1 VSAPQALGCAEDLV
15 RSLKESMIDHA
26 GCKVARL
33 SRDESVMS
41 NPVRTTSPGLDRSE
55 REPGVRELSEL
66 RLPQVREIPP
76 RWRPPFAYF
85 GEKPGAPRLGTR
97 TIIVEGRTRTSN
109 TGTQALHGTYS
120 GPIAPHSNSGRGSLS
135 VGANHASTA
144 RESHKQR
151 RLIW

>member
-1 VSAPQALGCAEDLV
+1 MSAPQALGCAEDLV

-76 RWRPPFAYF
+76 RWRPPFALWR
-85 GEKPGAPRLGTR
+85 ENPGRQGWAH
-97 TIIVEGRTRTSN
+97 GRSSLKDARVRA
-109 TGTQALHGTYS
+109 TQVRRH
-120 GPIAPHSNSGRGSLS
+120 
-135 VGANHASTA
+135 STA
-144 RESHKQR
+144 RTR
-151 RLIW
+151 GL